1 MLPCNVALAIYMMT
15 ARDSAPAFSPTSES
29 GDTTEPAMEEQSV
42 SASPAPADPST
53 AAPAPAS
60 EGTAPGGDPGSAVA
74 TGTDTGSVSPSP
86 PPEAWGEIMSFLD
99 RPQQA
104 RQSALASLPTSD
116 LIRLTLEASATAL
129 GRLGWYEGTSVS
141 VSGGEPLRNP
151 PPGRLLLRA
160 APVVKEPPPRASA
173 PAPSPSAAEASDTA
187 ADETSARPP
196 AVDAV
201 SPVAVPKTCP
211 LPYPGGSSG
220 PASSGAG
227 PVPERS
233 SGDPVPAQEASQTT
247 RPKSSPDAPP
257 PVNRPPPES
266 APEDADDSLWEPAW
280 HNQLCPRSLAPDTY
294 TWVDVRPPLP
304 PLLRSPPWSS
314 REGWCINVRIPTTPG
329 TIARPQWWPY
339 PDLFCLA
346 PAEHPTWLEQQEPA
360 EPLSHLRLRGF
371 CTHPCSRLVRREQGN
386 RCLGICL
393 RPIMAGERAGHTQH
407 VCIHCLTGR

>member
-1 MLPCNVALAIYMMT
+1 MLPCHVALAIYMMT

-173 PAPSPSAAEASDTA
+173 PATSPSAAEASDTA
-187 ADETSARPP
+187 ADETPARPP

-233 SGDPVPAQEASQTT
+233 SGDPVPAQEASRTT
-247 RPKSSPDAPP
+247 RPKSSQDAPP

-294 TWVDVRPPLP
+294 TWVDV
-304 PLLRSPPWSS
+304 
-314 REGWCINVRIPTTPG
+314 
-329 TIARPQWWPY
+329 QWWPY

-360 EPLSHLRLRGF
+360 DPLSHLRLRGF
-371 CTHPCSRLVRREQGN
+371 CTHSCSRLLRREQGN
-386 RCLGICL
+386 RCLGLCL